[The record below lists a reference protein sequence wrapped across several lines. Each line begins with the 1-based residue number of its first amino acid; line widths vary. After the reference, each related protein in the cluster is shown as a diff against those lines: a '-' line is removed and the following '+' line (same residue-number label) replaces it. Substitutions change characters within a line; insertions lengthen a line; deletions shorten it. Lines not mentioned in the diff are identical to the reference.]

1 MFNVLLI
8 KLAVPLVPVVVRV
21 IVPCLLERLV
31 ESVVAN
37 PASLLIATANS
48 FRVFN
53 ASGADAT
60 RAATWVPTY
69 SSVATFFVPLTF
81 NVPGRVTLLLPSYV
95 MISLRCPVSLVFPM
109 SCFNF

>member
-1 MFNVLLI
+1 MLLI
-8 KLAVPLVPVVVRV
+8 KLAVPLVPVVVNV

-31 ESVVAN
+31 ESVEAN
-37 PASLLIATANS
+37 PASLLIAAANS

-69 SSVATFFVPLTF
+69 SSVATFFVPLTLS
-81 NVPGRVTLLLPSYV
+81 VPGRVTLLLPSYV